1 MQFTAAEIYLK
12 DKLVSRYGLGEAA
25 SISRIFLED
34 RFHWKRGEREM
45 TPTEL
50 EILEN
55 DSTRLEAGVPI
66 QYVLGQADFFGL
78 KFKVDEKVLIPRQ
91 ETELLVAEIMKHVGK
106 GKQPQ
111 INLLDIGV
119 GSGCIGISL
128 KKKIREIRLYGIDKS
143 RDALSMAEEN
153 ARSLLGI
160 EAEDCHFAE
169 ADILNLA
176 TLPELPQFDVIVSNP
191 PYIPEAEK
199 HLMPEHVL
207 AHEPWLALFV
217 QDEDPLIF
225 YKAIA
230 DFAMLKLRAKGALF
244 FECNEFNAS
253 LAAEMLRGKGFTEV
267 ELIQDLAGADRILKA
282 RKNS

>member
-128 KKKIREIRLYGIDKS
+128 KKKIREICLYGIDKS

-230 DFAMLKLRAKGALF
+230 DFAMLKLRANGALF

-253 LAAEMLRGKGFTEV
+253 LAAEMLRGKGFMEV

-282 RKNS
+282 IKP

>member
-34 RFHWKRGEREM
+34 RFHWKRGDREM

>member
-34 RFHWKRGEREM
+34 RFHWKRGDREM

-128 KKKIREIRLYGIDKS
+128 KKK
-143 RDALSMAEEN
+143 
-153 ARSLLGI
+153 
-160 EAEDCHFAE
+160 
-169 ADILNLA
+169 
-176 TLPELPQFDVIVSNP
+176 
-191 PYIPEAEK
+191 
-199 HLMPEHVL
+199 
-207 AHEPWLALFV
+207 
-217 QDEDPLIF
+217 
-225 YKAIA
+225 
-230 DFAMLKLRAKGALF
+230 
-244 FECNEFNAS
+244 
-253 LAAEMLRGKGFTEV
+253 
-267 ELIQDLAGADRILKA
+267 
-282 RKNS
+282 